1 MSRYIK
7 REKMS
12 ALNFVK
18 GIDVRRLP
26 LELRQQVRKAADRGH
41 SKEFVRLLVRH
52 LRYGFGLSL
61 AFKKT
66 REKVPV

>member
-1 MSRYIK
+1 
-7 REKMS
+7 MS

-26 LELRQQVRKAADRGH
+26 LELRKQVRKAADRGH
-41 SKEFVRLLVRH
+41 SKDFVRLLVRH